1 MSYNKKNDKYPAL
14 NCKEVVRALEKAGA
28 ELKRQK
34 GGHAIYELHGRTIV
48 VPVHGKKT
56 IPLGTLFCII
66 RQSGLSK
73 EDFYKLVGFTI
84 SLNLIDVLKRVIKAC
99 F

>member
-48 VPVHGKKT
+48 VPVHGKKR
-56 IPLGTLFCII
+56 F
-66 RQSGLSK
+66 R
-73 EDFYKLVGFTI
+73 LVHYF
-84 SLNLIDVLKRVIKAC
+84 V
-99 F
+99 

>member
-34 GGHAIYELHGRTIV
+34 GGHAIY
-48 VPVHGKKT
+48 
-56 IPLGTLFCII
+56 
-66 RQSGLSK
+66 
-73 EDFYKLVGFTI
+73 
-84 SLNLIDVLKRVIKAC
+84 
-99 F
+99 